1 MSLLGSIGSIAGG
14 AIGSYFGGPA
24 GGAAGSS
31 FGSLLSK
38 NADKIGQGIGDAISG
53 LGSSALSYG
62 MDLKQASKLMSM
74 QYDMQKQLALN
85 KYPWEVASL
94 EAAGL
99 NPILAA
105 TRGASAYT
113 ANAPVINAKR
123 GQDVINSALAFGQ
136 IENLGAQNDLIK
148 SQAMSA
154 SSTAKQIDEQTK
166 VLARINRILDKH
178 PEIAL
183 GQETNKM
190 GVQGLKFA
198 ILDWLSRQLPVLRR
212 LPGGLND

>member
-31 FGSLLSK
+31 FGSLLAQ
-38 NADKIGQGIGDAISG
+38 NADKIGQGIGDSISG
-53 LGSSALSYG
+53 LASSALSYG
-62 MDLKQASKLMSM
+62 MDMKQASKLMSM

-123 GQDVINSALAFGQ
+123 GQEAVSSATALGQ
-136 IENLGAQNDLIK
+136 LDNLYAQNDLIRA
-148 SQAMSA
+148 QAMSTA
-154 SSTAKQIDEQTK
+154 TSAKQVSEQTK
-166 VLARINRILDKH
+166 MLERENRFYDKNPAYYH
-178 PEIAL
+178 GEK
-183 GQETNKM
+183 TR
-190 GVQGLKFA
+190 GL
-198 ILDWLSRQLPVLRR
+198 LPLNS
-212 LPGGLND
+212 GGLIGMLSALIGGS

>member
-1 MSLLGSIGSIAGG
+1 MSLGGTLGGLAGT
-14 AIGSYFGGPA
+14 AIGSYFGGSA
-24 GGAAGSS
+24 GGA
-31 FGSLLSK
+31 FGG
-38 NADKIGQGIGDAISG
+38 KIGSG
-53 LGSSALSYG
+53 LGDLVQSGASSAIGYAAD
-62 MDLKQASKLMSM
+62 MKQARELMSM
-74 QYDMQKQLALN
+74 QYDMQRKLALN

-123 GQDVINSALAFGQ
+123 GQEAINSALALGQ

-166 VLARINRILDKH
+166 VLARINRILDEH

-190 GVQGLKFA
+190 GAQGLKFA
-198 ILDWLSRQLPVLRR
+198 ILDWLTGQLPVLRR